1 MSTDK
6 LDRLRIEASNLI
18 IDAGS
23 SYTVTHYTV
32 SSTDVWGKN
41 KSGANTTEN
50 LFIVEKIETEKLR
63 REGQKDIE
71 YYIILANYNSVLE
84 VGDRVTIDSKDA
96 WVRAIQPA
104 IYKGEVFLKR
114 ITVIIEE
121 WR

>member
-1 MSTDK
+1 MSTSK
-6 LDRLRIEASNLI
+6 LTRLRTEVSDLIE
-18 IDAGS
+18 DAGDTF
-23 SYTVTHYTV
+23 TVTHYTV

-41 KSGANTTEN
+41 KTGADTDET
-50 LFIVEKIETEKLR
+50 LFIVEKIEAEKIR

-84 VGDRVTIDSKDA
+84 VGDKIAIGSRDA

-104 IYKGEVFLKR
+104 HYQGEVFAKR
-114 ITVIIEE
+114 VTAIVEE